1 MKTEISKEEISKTE
15 ISKEEI
21 SSNGRKIVGTAAACP
36 VCPHHCRLMDGQY
49 GRCGARKNENGKI
62 ICDNYGKVTALALDP
77 IEKKPLRH
85 FFPGSM
91 ILSVGSYGCNLSCP
105 FCQNHEISM
114 ARSENTG
121 WRMMRPEEIADLAE
135 DCRGRGNIG
144 VAFTYNEPLAG
155 YEFVRD
161 TARLVHERGMKNVL
175 VTNGTAKLP
184 VLEELLPYIDAMNI
198 DLKGFTEEY
207 YRKLGGSLETVKEFI
222 RRAAKEC
229 HVELTTLI
237 VPGENDSAEEMER
250 EAEWI
255 ASVDSEIV
263 LHVTRFFPRYRMTD
277 RKATDVEEVYR
288 LRDAAGKYLKYV
300 YTGNC

>member
-1 MKTEISKEEISKTE
+1 MKTE

-121 WRMMRPEEIADLAE
+121 WRMMRPEELADLAE

-161 TARLVHERGMKNVL
+161 TACLVHERGMKNVL

>member
-1 MKTEISKEEISKTE
+1 MREEK
-15 ISKEEI
+15 
-21 SSNGRKIVGTAAACP
+21 RVVCP
-36 VCPHHCRLMDGQY
+36 VCFHHCTLAEGQY
-49 GRCGARKNENGKI
+49 GRCRARKNENGTV

-85 FFPGSM
+85 FMPGSL

-105 FCQNHEISM
+105 FCQNHDISM
-114 ARSENTG
+114 GDGKMTDHREIT
-121 WRMMRPEEIADLAE
+121 PEELTELAAAYRE
-135 DCRGRGNIG
+135 QGDAYGRRNIG

-161 TARLVHERGMKNVL
+161 TARLVRERGMKNVL
-175 VTNGTAKLP
+175 VTNGTAELS
-184 VLEELLPYIDAMNI
+184 VLEEMLLFIDAMNI

-207 YRKLGGSLETVKEFI
+207 YRKLGGSLEAVKAFI
-222 RRAAKEC
+222 RRAAEEC

-237 VPGENDSAEEMER
+237 VPGENDSEEEMER

-255 ASVDSEIV
+255 ASVDPEIV
-263 LHVTRFFPRYRMTD
+263 LHVTRFFPRYKMAD
-277 RKATDVEEVYR
+277 RKATDVETVYR
-288 LRDAAGKYLKYV
+288 LRDTAAKHLKNV